1 MDLFKLGANFVAAKS
16 KSDECG
22 EGGRE
27 IFDVFQN
34 PPSIW
39 PSFLV
44 GQRSRPVRTAIVD
57 ADSHFLKVLHQELCQ
72 DERIQIVGQAQGLKE
87 GKRLCRGLEF
97 DVLLVDVNLADGSGF
112 QLLRADSNPKCNTRG
127 FSE

>member
-16 KSDECG
+16 KEVMNV
-22 EGGRE
+22 ERGGRE

-44 GQRSRPVRTAIVD
+44 GQHSRPVRTAIVD
-57 ADSHFLKVLHQELCQ
+57 ADSHF
-72 DERIQIVGQAQGLKE
+72 
-87 GKRLCRGLEF
+87 
-97 DVLLVDVNLADGSGF
+97 
-112 QLLRADSNPKCNTRG
+112 
-127 FSE
+127 